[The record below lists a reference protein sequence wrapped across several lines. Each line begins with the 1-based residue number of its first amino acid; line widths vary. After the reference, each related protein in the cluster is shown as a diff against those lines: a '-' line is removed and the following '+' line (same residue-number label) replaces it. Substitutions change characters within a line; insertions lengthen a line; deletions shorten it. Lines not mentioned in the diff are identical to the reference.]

1 MKFKSLYING
11 RPLKSLSING
21 RKVWGKQVADDKPY
35 LKFTAEADGS
45 SVSMAKNG
53 TAPELSLVYSTNGG
67 NTWQDF
73 IVGETTVNLDSGDS
87 MYIKASKDDEIVN
100 QGTGTS
106 MSNYNKFSIGGLVK
120 ASGNIMTLL
129 RGDGELD

>member
-1 MKFKSLYING
+1 
-11 RPLKSLSING
+11 
-21 RKVWGKQVADDKPY
+21 
-35 LKFTAEADGS
+35 
-45 SVSMAKNG
+45 MAKNG

-73 IVGETTVNLDSGDS
+73 IVGETNVNLDSGDS
-87 MYIKASKDDEIVN
+87 MYLKASKDDEIVN
-100 QGTGTS
+100 QGTGIGPA
-106 MSNYNKFSIGGLVK
+106 NCNIFKIGGLVK